1 MFNIKK
7 ILINFVVVTL
17 LIIGT
22 AFAEPATQLLNQSA
36 QNSNIGVIDVNKVMK
51 ESPKIK
57 ALQDELNQK
66 GRELSD
72 TLAAE
77 KENLEPEEFTQ
88 RQTEAYTEFL
98 RLKQE
103 LEGKIDADLQQAF
116 KEVSEEKNLTVILYK
131 SNVEFGGIDV
141 TSDVI
146 NIMQ

>member
-17 LIIGT
+17 LTIGA
-22 AFAEPATQLLNQSA
+22 AFAEPIAQIPNQST

-66 GRELSD
+66 GRELTD
-72 TLAAE
+72 ALAVE
-77 KENLEPEEFTQ
+77 KENLDPEEFKQ
-88 RQTEAYTEFL
+88 RQNDLYAEFI
-98 RLKQE
+98 RLKQDM
-103 LEGKIDADLQQAF
+103 EGIMDSDLQQAY
-116 KEVSEEKNLTVILYK
+116 KKVSEEKNLTVILYK
-131 SNVEFGGIDV
+131 GSVEFGGIDV

-146 NIMQ
+146 NNMQ

>member
-17 LIIGT
+17 LTIGT
-22 AFAEPATQLLNQSA
+22 AFAEPVAQIPNQST
-36 QNSNIGVIDVNKVMK
+36 QNYNIGFIDMNKIMK

-66 GRELSD
+66 GKEITD

-77 KENLEPEEFTQ
+77 KENLDPEEFKQ
-88 RQTEAYTEFL
+88 RQNDLYAEL
-98 RLKQE
+98 IRLKQDME
-103 LEGKIDADLQQAF
+103 RIMDSDLQQAY
-116 KEVSEEKNLTVILYK
+116 KKVSEEKNLTVILYK
-131 SNVEFGGIDV
+131 GSVEFGGIDV

-146 NIMQ
+146 NIMK